1 MLYLDS
7 SSSCAIKVEMFSFV
21 VFFFLLSFL
30 PFAFYDRLER
40 EREGGGSL
48 KRSLGRVPSNIFA
61 RERSF
66 LFRLPHDR
74 PVLAFRKE
82 KREKAINRE
91 KYRDSP
97 PPYFRFVRNGQSDRS
112 KSLSF

>member
-1 MLYLDS
+1 
-7 SSSCAIKVEMFSFV
+7 MFSFV

-40 EREGGGSL
+40 ERGGGSL
-48 KRSLGRVPSNIFA
+48 KRSLGRVPSNTFA

-74 PVLAFRKE
+74 PVFAFRKE
-82 KREKAINRE
+82 KREKAGNQQR
-91 KYRDSP
+91 
-97 PPYFRFVRNGQSDRS
+97 
-112 KSLSF
+112 